1 MKRVANP
8 LYAVNK
14 DSDGTGIKNRLQR
27 AANIN
32 RQQEHQVHNE
42 QEDRQAE
49 EAVEDHF
56 IHRRGKAAG
65 FGGEGITDRI
75 ANGGNA
81 LVAGIGDMQRRV
93 IQLFAQIRQGYVQL
107 VGGVSGEG
115 AAINIA
121 FKHL

>member
-1 MKRVANP
+1 MQGIANP
-8 LYAVNK
+8 LNTVDK
-14 DSDGTGIKNRLQR
+14 DSHGTGIKNGLQR
-27 AANIN
+27 AADIN

-65 FGGEGITDRI
+65 LGGKGVTDRI

-81 LVAGIGDMQRRV
+81 LVTGIGDMQRGV
-93 IQLFAQIRQGYVQL
+93 IHLFAQVRQGHVQL
-107 VGGVSGEG
+107 VGSVTGVG
-115 AAINIA
+115 AAVNIA